1 MKNQPLCQNLSNAIL
16 YILAALSVLLL
27 VSCALPYSSYSPYE
41 LSAPAQAVT
50 DVLNNPALRI
60 PIFLA
65 GLALL
70 LAGLWLVELIIA
82 LPGFVIGAI
91 IGAGIGTSASNGHF
105 GILSVLL
112 AIVVGALGAWLALAL
127 FALGV
132 FLSGFAIGFVVGGS
146 IGNAIFHN
154 QDAMTTIG
162 IILGIFAGILAVALW
177 KFLEI
182 VVSSGVGAALI
193 GVSVGIT
200 NKPVLLVLVWLFGIA
215 VQSGLLKV
223 IGPPKRTARIARTGQ
238 PPRPPAEP
246 FPPPGQG

>member
-1 MKNQPLCQNLSNAIL
+1 MKNHALRQKLSNAIL
-16 YILAALSVLLL
+16 YLLGALSVLILI
-27 VSCALPYSSYSPYE
+27 SCALPYSSYSPYD
-41 LSAPAQAVT
+41 LSTPIQTVT

-70 LAGLWLVELIIA
+70 LAGLWLAELIIA
-82 LPGFVIGAI
+82 LPGFVVGAI
-91 IGAGIGTSASNGHF
+91 VGASIGTSANHGQF
-105 GILSVLL
+105 GILSILL
-112 AIVVGALGAWLALAL
+112 AILAGVLGAWLSVAL
-127 FALGV
+127 FYLGV
-132 FLSGFAIGFVVGGS
+132 FISGFAIGFVVGGS
-146 IGNAIFHN
+146 IGNAIIHN
-154 QDAMTTIG
+154 KDAMTTIG